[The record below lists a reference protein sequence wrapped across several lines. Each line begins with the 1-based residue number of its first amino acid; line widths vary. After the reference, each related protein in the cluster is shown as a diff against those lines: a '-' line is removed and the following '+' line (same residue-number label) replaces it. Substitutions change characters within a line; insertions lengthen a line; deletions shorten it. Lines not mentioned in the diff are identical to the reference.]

1 MCVCVCVCVCVCD
14 ITGLPG
20 FLTNRDRWAGS
31 FEELLTLDEPRTD
44 APLHL
49 PSAPT
54 PVTPFPPCERTGCPG
69 PPSSP
74 PPAAAAATGVGDD
87 EPSRRLLQQRN
98 GRLDVAERHCTA
110 NVAGG
115 QELQCTEPGAEMTQK
130 QRNQLQQLAGA
141 LAEQAQPLPAGFRTD
156 GQYTS
161 AEATKWIAQ
170 MFSAVESGGR
180 AV

>member
-1 MCVCVCVCVCVCD
+1 M

-49 PSAPT
+49 PTAPK
-54 PVTPFPPCERTGCPG
+54 PATPFPPCERTGCPG

-74 PPAAAAATGVGDD
+74 PPTTAVADVGDD
-87 EPSRRLLQQRN
+87 EQSRRLLQHHGTGAGSSRPT
-98 GRLDVAERHCTA
+98 VAERHCSA
-110 NVAGG
+110 NAAGG
-115 QELQCTEPGAEMTQK
+115 QELRCTEPGGEMTQK

-141 LAEQAQPLPAGFRTD
+141 LAGQAQQMPPGFRPD

-161 AEATKWIAQ
+161 MEATKLIAQ
-170 MFSAVESGGR
+170 LFSALERGSS

>member
-1 MCVCVCVCVCVCD
+1 MT
-14 ITGLPG
+14 TGLPG

-49 PSAPT
+49 PTAPK
-54 PVTPFPPCERTGCPG
+54 PATPFPACERTGCPG

-74 PPAAAAATGVGDD
+74 PPATAAMGIGDD
-87 EPSRRLLQQRN
+87 EQSRRLLQYHGSSGSSSRPN
-98 GRLDVAERHCTA
+98 VAERHCSA
-110 NVAGG
+110 NAAGG
-115 QELQCTEPGAEMTQK
+115 QQLRCTEPGGEMTQK

-141 LAEQAQPLPAGFRTD
+141 LAGQPQGMPSDFSPD

-161 AEATKWIAQ
+161 AEATKLIAQ
-170 MFSAVESGGR
+170 MFSALDSGGSG
-180 AV
+180 V